1 MKRNISRWQAGSE
14 ICRVRR
20 SLLTAAQAGCI
31 IIPPKMAFL
40 QQYQTVEQQ
49 IARIIGKILMQFGLE
64 YRGF

>member
-1 MKRNISRWQAGSE
+1 M
-14 ICRVRR
+14 
-20 SLLTAAQAGCI
+20 TAAQAGCI

-64 YRGF
+64 YRGFQLWRGGEEE

>member
-1 MKRNISRWQAGSE
+1 M
-14 ICRVRR
+14 
-20 SLLTAAQAGCI
+20 TAAQVGCI

-64 YRGF
+64 YRGFQLWRGGEEE